1 LAQVAPIGTL
11 CAATG
16 WTPLWRGVAGGL
28 PASRPWEEPAL
39 VVKLAILSPPRAA
52 TGMPAMDET
61 FMRIALDLALQA
73 QQRGEVPVGAVVV
86 LDGTVIGEGF
96 NQPISAND
104 PTAHAEIVAIRG
116 AAARLGNYRLTGAE
130 LYVTIEPCQMCVGAM
145 IHARIARLVYG
156 APEPRAGAIESAM
169 RAHDHPALN
178 HRMEALGGVLEAESR
193 ALIQRFFR
201 ERRDPEEQREPK
213 RSSVSG

>member
-1 LAQVAPIGTL
+1 
-11 CAATG
+11 
-16 WTPLWRGVAGGL
+16 
-28 PASRPWEEPAL
+28 
-39 VVKLAILSPPRAA
+39 
-52 TGMPAMDET
+52 MDET
-61 FMRIALDLALQA
+61 FMRIALDLAVQA

-96 NQPISAND
+96 NQPISGAD
-104 PTAHAEIVAIRG
+104 PTAHAEIVAIRR

-178 HRMEALGGVLEAESR
+178 HRMEAIGGVLEVESR
-193 ALIQRFFR
+193 ALMQEFFR
-201 ERRDPEEQREPK
+201 ERRGPEDPREPK
-213 RSSVSG
+213 PSGMSR